1 VSKSESVIHSSINP
15 RDVKQLA
22 TFDAKDWRDLPMIG
36 ISIPDRQL
44 QNMIDGIGMDAQQA
58 LQTTASVP
66 TPIQFLQSWLPGF
79 VNILTAARKIDE
91 FVGIDTVGDWEDEEI
106 VQGGLELTGTSVP
119 YTDYGNVPFSSW
131 NLNFLTRTIVRFEAG
146 MRVGQ
151 LEEARASKIRVNSAD
166 SKRASATLGLEI
178 IRNSVC
184 FFGYNSGDNNTYG
197 YLNDPNLIAYTQ
209 FPATGTGTTT
219 TWSTK
224 TFANIQA
231 DLRGMIVQ
239 LRSQG
244 QGLIDPTNM
253 QLTLALAEVTIDYLS
268 VTTDFGYSVRQW
280 MKDTYPGIR
289 IISAPE
295 LNGAHSSANVAY
307 LYAETIEDGSTDNKK
322 VFMQPVPMKF
332 RVVGVQQLAKGYEED
347 YTNATAG
354 VFVKRP
360 FAVTRWYGN

>member
-1 VSKSESVIHSSINP
+1 MKSESVIHSSLGP
-15 RDVKQLA
+15 RQVKPFA
-22 TFDAKDWRDLPMIG
+22 TFDAKDWRELPKIG
-36 ISIPDRQL
+36 ISFPDRQL
-44 QNMIDGIGMDAQQA
+44 RQMIEGLGMDAQEP
-58 LQTTASVP
+58 LVTTASVP

-119 YTDYGNVPFSSW
+119 YTDYGNVPFASW
-131 NLNFLTRTIVRFEAG
+131 NLNFLTRTIVRFEEG
-146 MRVGQ
+146 MRVGS
-151 LEEARASKIRVNSAD
+151 LEEARSAKIRVNSAD
-166 SKRASATLGLEI
+166 SKRASATLALEI
-178 IRNSVC
+178 IRNSVG
-184 FFGYNSGDNNTYG
+184 FFGYNSGDNQTYG
-197 YLNDPNLIAYTQ
+197 FLNDPNLINFTI

-224 TFANIQA
+224 TFAQLQA
-231 DLRGMIVQ
+231 DLRGMIIQ

-253 QLTLALAEVTIDYLS
+253 PLTLALAEVTIDYLS

-280 MKDTYPGIR
+280 LRDTYPQMR

-295 LNGAHSSANVAY
+295 LNAAHASGNVAY
-307 LYAETIEDGSTDNKK
+307 LWAETVDDGSTDNKK
-322 VFMQPVPMKF
+322 TFMQPVPMKF